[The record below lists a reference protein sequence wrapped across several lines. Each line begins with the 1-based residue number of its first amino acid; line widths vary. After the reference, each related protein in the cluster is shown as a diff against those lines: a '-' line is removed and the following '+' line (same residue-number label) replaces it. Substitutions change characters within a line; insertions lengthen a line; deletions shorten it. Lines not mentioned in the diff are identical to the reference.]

1 MYVITAALSA
11 PPPPPVSPDCDC
23 NSPMGAEKGPF
34 YCRYMLVDIYH
45 GGGHVGNLCFF
56 KVCWYFFGIDVVVII
71 QKGYHEAV
79 KLKKYNAFNNNNLS
93 YGKCL

>member
-1 MYVITAALSA
+1 
-11 PPPPPVSPDCDC
+11 
-23 NSPMGAEKGPF
+23 MGADKGPF

-45 GGGHVGNLCFF
+45 GGGHVGNLCFL
-56 KVCWYFFGIDVVVII
+56 KVCWNIFGMDVVVII
-71 QKGYHEAV
+71 QKGNHEAV